1 MKTPLRII
9 AGVVIFIL
17 YFAGKG
23 IREGADETL
32 PIDPIALGMAMHLVA
47 MLILFVVFFYWHR
60 TRISSP
66 DFKKHLIPLA
76 SCWFFIGGVLLFGV
90 FGLLIVAIEFG
101 GEFTQSQTLQ
111 SLVSGSWIAV
121 LMAAAAL
128 VSATGLLYGAKW
140 AQVVAVILSFPASTG
155 FPAGLLTALYTW
167 WVIGSKQPTPRS
179 SEARG
184 LVEHPLRSSPTL
196 VRGVCACV
204 T

>member
-23 IREGADETL
+23 ERDQSEQIV
-32 PIDPIALGMAMHLVA
+32 ALLVGMAMHLVA

-66 DFKKHLIPLA
+66 DFKKHRIPLA

-90 FGLLIVAIEFG
+90 FGLLMVAIEFG

-167 WVIGSKQPTPRS
+167 WVIGSKQLNA
-179 SEARG
+179 E
-184 LVEHPLRSSPTL
+184 V
-196 VRGVCACV
+196 VRGEGVG
-204 T
+204 

>member
-1 MKTPLRII
+1 MKIPLRII

-32 PIDPIALGMAMHLVA
+32 PIDPIALGMAMHFIA
-47 MLILFVVFFYWHR
+47 MLILFVVFFRWDR
-60 TRISSP
+60 TRTP
-66 DFKKHLIPLA
+66 DFKKHRIPLA
-76 SCWFFIGGVLLFGV
+76 ICWFFIGGVLLFGV
-90 FGLLIVAIEFG
+90 FGLLRVAIEFG
-101 GEFTQSQTLQ
+101 GEFTQTQTFQ
-111 SLVSGSWIAV
+111 SLVSGSGIAV

-167 WVIGSKQPTPRS
+167 WVIGSKQLN
-179 SEARG
+179 SEVVGGKGVG
-184 LVEHPLRSSPTL
+184 LNIVEE
-196 VRGVCACV
+196 
-204 T
+204 